1 MSSCILSRPPMPR
14 VRALYGLMALAGAI
28 ACGGSTRDD
37 RPPRTTQQSVAAD
50 TAQVVTMNSVALQH
64 GGVRW
69 QEADTRES
77 AAIIEA
83 PGQLVPDEDRTAR
96 IGAPLSARVVAVHV
110 QAGSRVRVGQA
121 LVTLLSAE
129 AGTARADLQK
139 ATAELAARE
148 AAAAYARSA
157 RERAERLL
165 AAKAAARQEVER
177 AQADDALAQ
186 AALSS
191 ARSEVARARSAV
203 QALGGGAGSSGTVV
217 VRSPIAGVVL
227 SREATPGAVVD
238 AGAPLV
244 SVTDAASLWL
254 DMSLPPAAA
263 SSLAPG
269 SRVRFSVA
277 AFPADTFQARIVSIA
292 GALDPQTRALPV
304 RASVVGTR
312 NRLRSAMFA
321 TVRLDAGARTVSVV
335 VPTRAV
341 MLLDGRHV
349 VFVAR
354 PLDGTA
360 AGARFERRD
369 ITSDGEDG
377 GVTRLL
383 TGVRPGE
390 LVVTDG
396 AFAVKATFARGKT
409 PAAGLR

>member
-1 MSSCILSRPPMPR
+1 MSSCIHSRPALRR
-14 VRALYGLMALAGAI
+14 VRPLDGIIILAAAI
-28 ACGGSTRDD
+28 ACGGGTSDD
-37 RPPRTTQQSVAAD
+37 GPPPAAQKTAAAD
-50 TAQVVTMNSVALQH
+50 TAQVVTMNAAALQH

-69 QEADTRES
+69 QAADTRES
-77 AAIIEA
+77 AGVIEA

-110 QAGSRVRVGQA
+110 QSGSRVGVGQA

-129 AGTARADLQK
+129 AGTTRADLQK

-186 AALSS
+186 AALAA
-191 ARSEVARARSAV
+191 ARAEVTRARSAV
-203 QALGGGAGSSGTVV
+203 QALGGGAGSSSTVV
-217 VRSPIAGVVL
+217 VRSPLAGLVL
-227 SREATPGAVVD
+227 SREATPGAVVE

-244 SVTDAASLWL
+244 SVTDASSLWL

-277 AFPADTFQARIVSIA
+277 AFPTDTFQARVVSVA

-304 RASVVGTR
+304 RAAVVSTR
-312 NRLRSAMFA
+312 NHLRSAMFA
-321 TVRLDAGARTVSVV
+321 TVRLDAGARTLGVT
-335 VPTRAV
+335 VPSRAV
-341 MLLDGRHV
+341 MLLDGRQV

-369 ITSDGEDG
+369 ITSDGEEG

-383 TGVRPGE
+383 SGVKPGE

-396 AFAVKATFARGKT
+396 AFAVKATFSRGKM
-409 PAAGLR
+409 PAGG

>member
-1 MSSCILSRPPMPR
+1 MSNTIFSRTAAWR
-14 VRALYGLMALAGAI
+14 VRTHRGILVLVSALACRGDTRGDGAT
-28 ACGGSTRDD
+28 ATTR
-37 RPPRTTQQSVAAD
+37 TAAEAD
-50 TAQVVTMNSVALQH
+50 TAQVVTMSAAALQH

-69 QEADTRES
+69 QPAETRES
-77 AAIIEA
+77 AGIIEA

-96 IGAPLSARVVAVHV
+96 IGAPLPARVVAVHV
-110 QAGSRVRVGQA
+110 QSGSRVGVGQA

-177 AQADDALAQ
+177 AQADDALGQ
-186 AALSS
+186 SALSA

-217 VRSPIAGVVL
+217 VRSPLAGIVL
-227 SREATPGAVVD
+227 SREATPGAVVV

-244 SVTDAASLWL
+244 SVTDATSLWL

-277 AFPADTFQARIVSIA
+277 AFPADTFQARVVSIA

-304 RASVVGTR
+304 RAAVVSTR

-321 TVRLDAGARTVSVV
+321 TVRLDAGARTVGIA
-335 VPTRAV
+335 VPSRAV
-341 MLLDGRHV
+341 MLLDGRQV

-354 PLDGTA
+354 PLDRTA
-360 AGARFERRD
+360 GGVRLERRD
-369 ITSDGEDG
+369 IIGDGEEG
-377 GVTRLL
+377 GITRVRS
-383 TGVRPGE
+383 GVKPGE

-396 AFAVKATFARGKT
+396 AFAVKATFSRGKM
-409 PAAGLR
+409 PAGG

>member
-1 MSSCILSRPPMPR
+1 MLATMEGLALRP
-14 VRALYGLMALAGAI
+14 
-28 ACGGSTRDD
+28 
-37 RPPRTTQQSVAAD
+37 
-50 TAQVVTMNSVALQH
+50 
-64 GGVRW
+64 
-69 QEADTRES
+69 
-77 AAIIEA
+77 A
-83 PGQLVPDEDRTAR
+83 PGQLVPNEDRTAR
-96 IGAPLSARVVAVHV
+96 IGAPLPARVVAVHV
-110 QAGSRVRVGQA
+110 QSGTRVGVGQA

-148 AAAAYARSA
+148 AGAAYARSA
-157 RERAERLL
+157 RQRAERLL

-177 AQADDALAQ
+177 AQADEALGQ
-186 AALSS
+186 SALSA
-191 ARSEVARARSAV
+191 ARTEVARARSAV
-203 QALGGGAGSSGTVV
+203 RALGGSTGPSGTVV
-217 VRSPIAGVVL
+217 VRSPLAGVVL
-227 SREATPGAVVD
+227 SRDATPGAVVE

-244 SVTDAASLWL
+244 SVTDASSLWL

-277 AFPADTFQARIVSIA
+277 AFPADTFEARVVSIA

-304 RASVVGTR
+304 RAAVVNTR

-321 TVRLDAGARTVSVV
+321 TVRLDAGARTLGVAIPS
-335 VPTRAV
+335 RAV
-341 MLLDGRHV
+341 MLLDGQPV

-354 PLDGTA
+354 PLGGTA

-369 ITSDGEDG
+369 ITSDGEEG

-383 TGVRPGE
+383 SGVKPGE

-396 AFAVKATFARGKT
+396 AFAVKATFSRGKM
-409 PAAGLR
+409 PAGG

>member
-1 MSSCILSRPPMPR
+1 M
-14 VRALYGLMALAGAI
+14 
-28 ACGGSTRDD
+28 
-37 RPPRTTQQSVAAD
+37 
-50 TAQVVTMNSVALQH
+50 
-64 GGVRW
+64 
-69 QEADTRES
+69 
-77 AAIIEA
+77 
-83 PGQLVPDEDRTAR
+83 
-96 IGAPLSARVVAVHV
+96 
-110 QAGSRVRVGQA
+110 
-121 LVTLLSAE
+121 LSAE
-129 AGTARADLQK
+129 AGTAGADLQK

-165 AAKAAARQEVER
+165 ANQAAARQEVER
-177 AQADDALAQ
+177 AQADDALGQ
-186 AALSS
+186 SALSA

-203 QALGGGAGSSGTVV
+203 RALGGSVGSSGTVV
-217 VRSPIAGVVL
+217 VRSPLAGTVL
-227 SREATPGAVVD
+227 SREATPGAVVE

-244 SVTDAASLWL
+244 SVTDATSLWL

-277 AFPADTFQARIVSIA
+277 AFPADTFQARVVSIA

-304 RASVVGTR
+304 RAAVVSTR

-321 TVRLDAGARTVSVV
+321 TVRLDAGARTVSVT

-341 MLLDGRHV
+341 MLLDGRQV

-354 PLDGTA
+354 PLAGPA
-360 AGARFERRD
+360 AGARFEPRD
-369 ITSDGEDG
+369 ITSNGEEG

-383 TGVRPGE
+383 SGVKPGE

-396 AFAVKATFARGKT
+396 AFAVKATFSRGKM
-409 PAAGLR
+409 PAGG

>member
-1 MSSCILSRPPMPR
+1 MSSCIPSRLAKW
-14 VRALYGLMALAGAI
+14 RARYGMIALGAGAI
-28 ACGGSTRDD
+28 ACGGGTRDD
-37 RPPRTTQQSVAAD
+37 GPPPTTQQTVTAD
-50 TAQVVTMNSVALQH
+50 TAQVVTMNAAALQH

-69 QEADTRES
+69 QAADTRES
-77 AAIIEA
+77 AGVIEA
-83 PGQLVPDEDRTAR
+83 PGQLVPNEDRTAR
-96 IGAPLSARVVAVHV
+96 IGAPLPARVVAVHV
-110 QAGSRVRVGQA
+110 QSGSRVGVGQA

-129 AGTARADLQK
+129 AGTAGADLQK

-165 AAKAAARQEVER
+165 ANQAAARQEVER
-177 AQADDALAQ
+177 AQADDALGQ
-186 AALSS
+186 SALSA

-203 QALGGGAGSSGTVV
+203 RALGGSVGSSGTVV
-217 VRSPIAGVVL
+217 VRSPLAGTVL
-227 SREATPGAVVD
+227 SREATPGAVVE

-244 SVTDAASLWL
+244 SVTDATSLWL

-277 AFPADTFQARIVSIA
+277 AFPADTFHARVVSIA

-304 RASVVGTR
+304 RAAVVSTR

-321 TVRLDAGARTVSVV
+321 TVRLDAGARTMRIA
-335 VPTRAV
+335 VPSRAV
-341 MLLDGRHV
+341 MLLDGRQV

-369 ITSDGEDG
+369 ITSDGEEG

-383 TGVRPGE
+383 TGVKPGD

-396 AFAVKATFARGKT
+396 AFAVKATFSRGKM
-409 PAAGLR
+409 PAGG